1 MSNHYFTIVCVSST
15 NMPLSLFFFLFLY
28 FYAVFG
34 ELFKDFFPLKHKLQK
49 QKIVGMWLWK
59 CVVSELQLLIVY
71 ISSGTSWERK
81 ADLKEILFTI
91 LKMSFL
97 SLNSG
102 TAYVIYELLV
112 ASMPK
117 KQKWFRF
124 RKPQW
129 LASLHPIPCDHDGS
143 LYLWAAGLM
152 LGIII

>member
-1 MSNHYFTIVCVSST
+1 M
-15 NMPLSLFFFLFLY
+15 
-28 FYAVFG
+28 
-34 ELFKDFFPLKHKLQK
+34 
-49 QKIVGMWLWK
+49 
-59 CVVSELQLLIVY
+59 SELQLLIVY

-117 KQKWFRF
+117 KQK
-124 RKPQW
+124 
-129 LASLHPIPCDHDGS
+129 
-143 LYLWAAGLM
+143 
-152 LGIII
+152 